1 MQNELSWIKTARSY
15 IGQKEIKGV
24 KHNPIV
30 LELWDSAFKAKNQ
43 AVPAV
48 FKNDE
53 TAWCGGFVGG
63 VLAKS
68 GLGQHIPNGF
78 AMARSWL
85 NAGTKLN
92 NPAYGCVVVFWRG
105 TPKSPT
111 GHVGF
116 VVGRDKAGSL
126 MVLGGNQGDAVNIKP
141 FAKNRVLGY
150 RWCGMQEMPATHRF
164 ALPVLASDGK
174 VSKNEA

>member
-1 MQNELSWIKTARSY
+1 MSELKWVAEARKY
-15 IGQKEIKGV
+15 IGTKEIKGA
-24 KHNPIV
+24 KHNDLVLGLWRAAFEATNQPITT
-30 LELWDSAFKAKNQ
+30 
-43 AVPAV
+43 P

-68 GLGQHIPNGF
+68 GLGQHIPNSF

-92 NPAYGCVVVFWRG
+92 NPAYGCVVIFWRG
-105 TPKSPT
+105 SRTGSS

-116 VVGRDKAGSL
+116 VVGRDKHGNL
-126 MVLGGNQGDAVNIKP
+126 MVLGGNQGDAINIKP
-141 FAKNRVLGY
+141 FSTARVLGY
-150 RWCGMQEMPATHRF
+150 RWCGTQALPATHRF
-164 ALPVLASDGK
+164 ALPILASDGR
-174 VSKNEA
+174 VSTNEA